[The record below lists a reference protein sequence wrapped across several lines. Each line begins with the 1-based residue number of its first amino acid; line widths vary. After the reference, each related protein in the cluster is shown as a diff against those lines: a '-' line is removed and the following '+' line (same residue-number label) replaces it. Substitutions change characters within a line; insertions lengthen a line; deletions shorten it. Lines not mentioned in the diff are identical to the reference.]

1 MNKDTAHTPGP
12 WRVAPAADYL
22 SSDINV
28 DAGKRG
34 YICLA
39 GVRGDTQAEANARL
53 IAAAPDLL
61 RALDNL
67 LEQHM
72 AGVDLSV
79 RDRHEWLRAA
89 AAVARATG
97 VAP

>member
-1 MNKDTAHTPGP
+1 MRIETAYTPGP
-12 WRVAPAADYL
+12 WRVAPAADYQ
-22 SSDINV
+22 SSHINV
-28 DAGKRG
+28 DAGTRG

-39 GVRGDTQAEANARL
+39 GVQGDTQAAANARL

-67 LEQHM
+67 LEQHI

-79 RDRHEWLRAA
+79 RDRQVWLRAA